1 VKLQTIKR
9 QVEVVFED
17 GTRMQGS
24 LFLSTASAHRW
35 GRESIG
41 ELINGDRKYLPME
54 LSGGEVVLLS
64 KKAIV
69 MAFSKEKEIEPLPTN
84 AKRIPAEVILVSG
97 ETIRGDVSN
106 DLPMT
111 YSRLSDYLNQ
121 SDAFFYIEVG
131 ALDCFVSNKYVRLI
145 KPADPQEVR
154 LSS

>member
-1 VKLQTIKR
+1 VRLQTIKR

-17 GTRMQGS
+17 GTRVEGS

-35 GRESIG
+35 GKESIG
-41 ELINGDRKYLPME
+41 ELLNGERKYLPME
-54 LSGGEVVLLS
+54 VTGEEVVLLS

-69 MAFSKEKEIEPLPTN
+69 MAFAKEKGTEPISKN
-84 AKRIPAEVILVSG
+84 AKRIPAEVILRSG
-97 ETIRGDVSN
+97 ETIRGEVFN

-131 ALDCFVSNKYVRLI
+131 AMDCFVSNEYVRLI
-145 KPADPQEVR
+145 KPADPEETGV
-154 LSS
+154 SS